1 MRIFHNGARSD
12 GAMGKKHMK
21 KTELEIQLRSEQA
34 RLHSLESTERKL
46 FGQHQVALIAV
57 EKCRQNIEI
66 LTKQITDL
74 G

>member
-1 MRIFHNGARSD
+1 
-12 GAMGKKHMK
+12 MK